1 MRQLLALIV
10 LLTGL
15 AAVSEPVR
23 AAEARVE
30 SVSMVQ
36 AIAGHVQVAQIA
48 VRLSARPEN
57 LRPGSFAADMPVH
70 VPAAPATILKADRAR
85 E

>member
-1 MRQLLALIV
+1 MRQLLALIA

-23 AAEARVE
+23 AAESRVE
-30 SVSMVQ
+30 SISMVQ
-36 AIAGHVQVAQIA
+36 AIASHVQATRIA
-48 VRLSARPEN
+48 VRLGVRPEN
-57 LRPGSFAADMPVH
+57 DRPNAFSAELPRNQV
-70 VPAAPATILKADRAR
+70 VIPAVILKVDRAR